1 MKNILLVEDS
11 KEIHQLVNQA
21 TAGLANMQWASTIK
35 EAQEAIKSSKFDL
48 ILLDI
53 ELPDGSGVDLC
64 HQIQASSP
72 QQLVFFLTSHDDL
85 SEKVLG
91 FAAGGDDYITKPFN
105 PLELRARIE
114 ANFRK
119 IDLLS
124 DTSNLLRWPEMEIDK
139 MSQSVKVL
147 NQGQWADI
155 ELTAL
160 EFKLLMYFAQRPNQV
175 LSRDTILDSIWGESV
190 HVYSRS
196 VDTHVSKL
204 RKKMLDQSDLIQSV
218 HGAGYKFTPTV

>member
-35 EAQEAIKSSKFDL
+35 DAQEAIKSSKFDL